1 MGAGHA
7 SRLSP
12 DGHWIA
18 YASNETGRLEIYVQ
32 PFPSLEG
39 KWQISTD
46 GGGHPVWARN
56 GQELFYRNGDKMMV
70 VEVSTQ
76 PVWSAGVPETLFEG
90 QFSGNLG
97 GLGGNTMYDVAPD
110 GQRFVMIKV
119 SEEQEAVGQINIVL
133 NWFEELKRLVPTDN

>member
-1 MGAGHA
+1 
-7 SRLSP
+7 
-12 DGHWIA
+12 
-18 YASNETGRLEIYVQ
+18 
-32 PFPSLEG
+32 
-39 KWQISTD
+39 
-46 GGGHPVWARN
+46 
-56 GQELFYRNGDKMMV
+56 MMV

>member
-56 GQELFYRNGDKMMV
+56 GQELFYRSGDKDDGCG
-70 VEVSTQ
+70 SIHT
-76 PVWSAGVPETLFEG
+76 AG
-90 QFSGNLG
+90 
-97 GLGGNTMYDVAPD
+97 
-110 GQRFVMIKV
+110 
-119 SEEQEAVGQINIVL
+119 
-133 NWFEELKRLVPTDN
+133 LVRWRSRNPL